1 MVGPL
6 HWGEDKEEAAK
17 LAFGLEEGT
26 EGDGAPAEKVPAE
39 GNAGEAGEGEV
50 RGLGMLFKVGESSA
64 VDMVKVGEVVSG
76 SCSLL
81 EID

>member
-6 HWGEDKEEAAK
+6 HWGEDNEEAAK
-17 LAFGLEEGT
+17 LAFGLEEWT
-26 EGDGAPAEKVPAE
+26 EGDGAPAEEVPAE
-39 GNAGEAGEGEV
+39 GKAGEAVNEEDV
-50 RGLGMLFKVGESSA
+50 RDLDMCKVGESLA
-64 VDMVKVGEVVSG
+64 VDTVKVGEVVSG

>member
-1 MVGPL
+1 
-6 HWGEDKEEAAK
+6 
-17 LAFGLEEGT
+17 
-26 EGDGAPAEKVPAE
+26 
-39 GNAGEAGEGEV
+39 
-50 RGLGMLFKVGESSA
+50 MLFKVGESWA

>member
-17 LAFGLEEGT
+17 LAFGLEEWT
-26 EGDGAPAEKVPAE
+26 EGDGAPAEEVPAE
-39 GNAGEAGEGEV
+39 GNAGEADKEEV
-50 RGLGMLFKVGESSA
+50 RGLDMLFKVGDSWA

>member
-6 HWGEDKEEAAK
+6 HWGEDEEEAAK
-17 LAFGLEEGT
+17 LAFGLREWT
-26 EGDGAPAEKVPAE
+26 EGDDAPAEEVPAE
-39 GNAGEAGEGEV
+39 GNAGEADKEEV
-50 RGLGMLFKVGESSA
+50 RGSDLLFKVDESWA
-64 VDMVKVGEVVSG
+64 VDMVKAGEVVSG

>member
-1 MVGPL
+1 M

-17 LAFGLEEGT
+17 LAFGLGEWT
-26 EGDGAPAEKVPAE
+26 DGAPAEEVPAE
-39 GNAGEAGEGEV
+39 GNAGEADKEEV
-50 RGLGMLFKVGESSA
+50 RGSDLLFKVDESWA
-64 VDMVKVGEVVSG
+64 VDMVKAGEVVSG